1 MAEELHI
8 QIPEIKKQGGGG
20 EGKLEQ
26 MQHLAGFLLK
36 IGSWVSFTG
45 FQPTN

>member
-8 QIPEIKKQGGGG
+8 QILEIKQQGRGG

-36 IGSWVSFTG
+36 MGSWVSCTG